1 MQKKLVITL
10 VLSLLAVMFIVQ
22 NSTIVQ
28 ISFLIWEIDISQSL
42 LVILLIMI
50 GALIGWFSH
59 ALFRHARKTKPK

>member
-22 NSTIVQ
+22 NSTIIQ

-42 LVILLIMI
+42 L
-50 GALIGWFSH
+50 
-59 ALFRHARKTKPK
+59 